1 MLNLFGFVM
10 HVYVHSEDKFEVS
23 FYNCCLCLVD
33 LLTGRGFILMSI
45 LYDNHPSHFVIYAWS
60 ADNFNCEVAHDAT
73 CQLSHLSS
81 EVGKN
86 T

>member
-45 LYDNHPSHFVIYAWS
+45 LCVNVFGYDNRIRVPLP
-60 ADNFNCEVAHDAT
+60 T
-73 CQLSHLSS
+73 CLYLFG
-81 EVGKN
+81 E
-86 T
+86 